1 MNFNGLG
8 CKSGPF
14 LIMIKGTLTIDS
26 VNSYSYPK
34 LVQWKCF
41 PFRIYG
47 APWLCWE
54 DKTRYHLK
62 GGYCVG
68 PVDSLY
74 FFLLCMEPRV
84 EVEWFMGRTAV
95 DYGNGLLAEKLSFNG
110 ESIPWKRCHDL
121 GWELLIL
128 PCGVLYWIWL
138 LESSFVLSFYYVWCA
153 IASSCL
159 LLVVSWWQQQSIGYC
174 CQAQTLD

>member
-1 MNFNGLG
+1 MCTLNLDVALWLMNFNGLG

-26 VNSYSYPK
+26 VNSYTYPKLFFFFFGESTYPK

-41 PFRIYG
+41 PSRIYG

-54 DKTRYHLK
+54 DKTWYHLK

-68 PVDSLY
+68 PVDSLN
-74 FFLLCMEPRV
+74 FFLLCMVPRV

-95 DYGNGLLAEKLSFNG
+95 DYGKGLLAEKLSFNG
-110 ESIPWKRCHDL
+110 ESVPWKSCHNL

-128 PCGVLYWIWL
+128 PCGILDWI
-138 LESSFVLSFYYVWCA
+138 
-153 IASSCL
+153 
-159 LLVVSWWQQQSIGYC
+159 
-174 CQAQTLD
+174 